1 MGAQRRY
8 CPPMRPGR
16 FLLLAVLCLAANPGH
31 ALTLLRNLLGRPRTR
46 SSALRYSKEA
56 LLASGDPLRNL
67 LGPRRS
73 RASAFDYARAVLKE
87 ARPDAGQPPE
97 REEAD

>member
-1 MGAQRRY
+1 
-8 CPPMRPGR
+8 MRPGR

-73 RASAFDYARAVLKE
+73 RASAFDYARRAVLKE
-87 ARPDAGQPPE
+87 PDAGQPPE
-97 REEAD
+97 REEADFQP

>member
-1 MGAQRRY
+1 
-8 CPPMRPGR
+8 MRPGR

-56 LLASGDPLRNL
+56 LL
-67 LGPRRS
+67 GPRRS
-73 RASAFDYARAVLKE
+73 RASAFDYAQRAVLKE
-87 ARPDAGQPPE
+87 ARPNAGQPPE
-97 REEAD
+97 REEADFQP